1 MTFMKDSE
9 SAITFLLLVLQ
20 PTELSV
26 ASTALTNWL
35 TSTEQTPIWIPLS
48 KSRGVTKVM
57 PVLNSPHHY
66 PVLLQSIRQQI
77 SQSNTVEWQGKSY
90 QVIGVEVDTQAL
102 HILNIPLSVSLFTS
116 PDQDSLTAK
125 SIKPVKYIYNHLGR
139 AIHALFFKWLS
150 AADPILA
157 EQIHSLNSL
166 PVTLA
171 IYPTYKGQHWKLRI
185 SLLQAELL
193 APLLWGLSQDLGGDV
208 TLAHVPFRLGKE
220 VKIEQNE
227 SFESFF
233 NSYFENSFTLDQRNI
248 LPSNVIEM
256 QFLSPTSFKKGQD
269 IQPFPLPE
277 LVFGNLLRRW
287 NAFAPVELQFPAV
300 EWHGLCSAYELK
312 THTLKMEGGAE
323 IGAVGWVRYR
333 FPDPQQAAI
342 ATLLAHF
349 AIFAGVGR
357 KTGMGMGQARIL
369 NSFRKQD

>member
-1 MTFMKDSE
+1 MKDYESE
-9 SAITFLLLVLQ
+9 IAFLLLVLQ

-26 ASTALTNWL
+26 ASTSLTNWL

-66 PVLLQSIRQQI
+66 PALLQSIRQQI
-77 SQSNTVEWQGKSY
+77 SQNNIVEWQEKTY
-90 QVIGVEVDTQAL
+90 EVIGVEVDTQAL
-102 HILNIPLSVSLFTS
+102 HILSIPLSVSLFTS
-116 PDQDSLTAK
+116 HDPDPLTAK
-125 SIKPVKYIYNHLGR
+125 SVKPFKYISNHLGR
-139 AIHALFFKWLS
+139 AIHALFFKWV

-171 IYPTYKGQHWKLRI
+171 IYPTSKGQHRKLRI

-208 TLAHVPFRLGKE
+208 TLANVPFRLGKE
-220 VKIEQNE
+220 VKIEQSG
-227 SFESFF
+227 SFEYLFHSH
-233 NSYFENSFTLDQRNI
+233 FENSFTFKQINI
-248 LPSNVIEM
+248 IPNNVIEI

-287 NAFAPVELQFPAV
+287 NTFAPVELQFPAV
-300 EWHGLCSAYELK
+300 KWHGLCSAYELK